1 MMARA
6 WLLAAGLVCVGT
18 LAHAQ
23 SVCHQRAKFV
33 TELGRKFLEAPV
45 AYGLTSTGQVIEVLA
60 SGTGSWTMIITS
72 TDGTSCA
79 LAAGESWAK
88 VPAALR
94 STPYYIF

>member
-6 WLLAAGLVCVGT
+6 WLLAAGLVCVST

-23 SVCHQRAKFV
+23 SVCDQRAKFV
-33 TELGRKFLEAPV
+33 TELAKKYLEAPI
-45 AYGLTSTGQVIEVLA
+45 AFGLTSTGQVIEVLA

-88 VPAALR
+88 LPAIPN

>member
-1 MMARA
+1 MARA
-6 WLLAAGLVCVGT
+6 WLLAAGLVCAGT

-23 SVCHQRAKFV
+23 SVCDQRAKFV
-33 TELGRKFLEAPV
+33 TELAQKYLEAPV
-45 AYGLTSTGQVIEVLA
+45 AFGLTSTGQVIEVLA

-88 VPAALR
+88 LPAVLN

>member
-1 MMARA
+1 MMAQA
-6 WLLAAGLVCVGT
+6 WLLAAGLVFLSTV
-18 LAHAQ
+18 AHAQ

-33 TELGRKFLEAPV
+33 TELGRKYLETPV

-60 SGTGSWTMIITS
+60 SGSGSWTMIITT

-88 VPAALR
+88 LPVSEQPA
-94 STPYYIF
+94 PYYIF

>member
-6 WLLAAGLVCVGT
+6 WLLAAGLVCMST

-23 SVCHQRAKFV
+23 TVCHQRTKFV

-88 VPAALR
+88 LPAVQQ

>member
-1 MMARA
+1 MARA
-6 WLLAAGLVCVGT
+6 WLLAAGLVGVST

-23 SVCHQRAKFV
+23 SVCDQRAKFV
-33 TELGRKFLEAPV
+33 TELAQKFLEAPV
-45 AYGLTSTGQVIEVLA
+45 AFGLTSTGQVIEVLA

-88 VPAALR
+88 LPAVLN

>member
-6 WLLAAGLVCVGT
+6 WLLAAGLVCVST
-18 LAHAQ
+18 FAHAQ
-23 SVCHQRAKFV
+23 SVCDQRAKFV
-33 TELGRKFLEAPV
+33 TELAQKYLEAPV
-45 AYGLTSTGQVIEVLA
+45 AFGLTSTGQVIEVLA

-79 LAAGESWAK
+79 LAAGDSWAK
-88 VPAALR
+88 LPAALN

>member
-1 MMARA
+1 MRAQA
-6 WLLAAGLVCVGT
+6 WLLAAGLVCASTV
-18 LAHAQ
+18 AHAQ

-33 TELGRKFLEAPV
+33 TELGRKYLETPV

-60 SGTGSWTMIITS
+60 SGSGSWTMIITT

-88 VPAALR
+88 LPASRQPA
-94 STPYYIF
+94 PYYIF